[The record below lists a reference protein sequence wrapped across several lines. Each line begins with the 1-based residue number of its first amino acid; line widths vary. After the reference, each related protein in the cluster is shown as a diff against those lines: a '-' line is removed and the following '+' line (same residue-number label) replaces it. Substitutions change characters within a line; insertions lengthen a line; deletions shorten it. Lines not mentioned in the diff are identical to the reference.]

1 MGYCGV
7 EEEEDEVFVVHPA
20 DAVAHPGT
28 VMVHPL
34 YALFADAAVVD
45 SGFLHHIAF
54 EAVADIVECFYLL
67 SG

>member
-1 MGYCGV
+1 MKYSGV
-7 EEEEDEVFVVHPA
+7 EKEEDKVLVVHPA

-45 SGFLHHIAF
+45 SGFFHHIAL
-54 EAVADIVECFYLL
+54 EAVADVVECFYLL